1 MLALP
6 CTSGAGVSA
15 RAYAGGGLTDW
26 FLPSKD
32 ELNAMCNYSRNPTA
46 PAAPSVSCL
55 GSGGT
60 TQNTA
65 FAASSYGF
73 ASDYYLWSSSQY
85 GEDYALSRYLDDGG
99 QIVGGKSLALRVR
112 PVRAF

>member
-1 MLALP
+1 
-6 CTSGAGVSA
+6 V

-46 PAAPSVSCL
+46 PAAPSVSCY
-55 GSGGT
+55 GSAGS
-60 TQNTA
+60 TQDAT
-65 FAASSYGF
+65 FAAGAYGF
-73 ASDYYLWSSSQY
+73 AIDFYWSSSQDIANDAWLQDFVD
-85 GEDYALSRYLDDGG
+85 GAQDYLVSKGDATV
-99 QIVGGKSLALRVR
+99 QFR